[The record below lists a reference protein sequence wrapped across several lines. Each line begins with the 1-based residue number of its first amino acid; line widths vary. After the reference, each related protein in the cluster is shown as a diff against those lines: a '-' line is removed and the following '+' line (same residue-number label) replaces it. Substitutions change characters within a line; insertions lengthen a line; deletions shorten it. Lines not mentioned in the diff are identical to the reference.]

1 MGDRLVNIGAILT
14 LDNITYLAY
23 GAAMSLCIALVAV
36 LGGIIIGTLVA
47 ILKLAKSSVLKIIG
61 NIYVEIVRGTPMLLQ
76 ILFFYLGIPVLYQL
90 MFNDNLRV
98 NIYACGILAMA
109 LNSGAYC
116 AELIRSGIEG
126 IDPGQKE
133 AGKTLNL
140 SEKTIMVK
148 IILPQAIRRIIP
160 PLVSE
165 FITLIKDS
173 SLLGTI
179 GVMELLNRAK
189 IIGTNYYNYLI
200 PLLVASAFYLIMT
213 LFISY
218 ISRNLE
224 RRLAIYDRS

>member
-1 MGDRLVNIGAILT
+1 MDIGAILT

-23 GAAMSLCIALVAV
+23 GAAMSLAIALIAV
-36 LGGIIIGTLVA
+36 IGGIVIGTFIA
-47 ILKLAKSSVLKIIG
+47 ILKLSKSKLLKLIG
-61 NIYVEIVRGTPMLLQ
+61 NIYVEVVRGTPMLLQ

-90 MFNDNLRV
+90 LFRDNLRV

-126 IDPGQKE
+126 IDKGQRE
-133 AGKTLNL
+133 AGLTLNL
-140 SEKTIMVK
+140 SEKTIMTK

-200 PLLVASAFYLIMT
+200 PLLVASAFYLVMT

-218 ISRNLE
+218 LSRILE
-224 RRLAIYDRS
+224 RSLAVYDRS

>member
-1 MGDRLVNIGAILT
+1 MDIGAILT

-23 GAAMSLCIALVAV
+23 GAAMSLAIALIAV
-36 LGGIIIGTLVA
+36 IGGIVIGTFIA
-47 ILKLAKSSVLKIIG
+47 ILKLSKSKLLKLIG
-61 NIYVEIVRGTPMLLQ
+61 NIYVEVVRGTPMLLQ

-90 MFNDNLRV
+90 LFSDNLRV

-126 IDPGQKE
+126 IDKGQRE
-133 AGKTLNL
+133 AGLTLSL
-140 SEKTIMVK
+140 SEKTIMTK

-200 PLLVASAFYLIMT
+200 PLLVASAFYLVMT

-218 ISRNLE
+218 LSRILE
-224 RRLAIYDRS
+224 RRLAVYDRS

>member
-1 MGDRLVNIGAILT
+1 MDIGAILT

-23 GAAMSLCIALVAV
+23 GAAMSLAIALIAV
-36 LGGIIIGTLVA
+36 IGGIVIGTFIA
-47 ILKLAKSSVLKIIG
+47 ILKLSKSKLLKLIG
-61 NIYVEIVRGTPMLLQ
+61 NIYVEVVRGTPMLLQ

-90 MFNDNLRV
+90 LFSDNLRV

-126 IDPGQKE
+126 IDKGQRE
-133 AGKTLNL
+133 AGLTLNL
-140 SEKTIMVK
+140 SEKTIMTK

-200 PLLVASAFYLIMT
+200 PLLVASAFYLVMT

-218 ISRNLE
+218 LSRILE
-224 RRLAIYDRS
+224 RRLAVYDRS

>member
-1 MGDRLVNIGAILT
+1 MDVGAILT
-14 LDNITYLAY
+14 LDNIAYLAY
-23 GAAMSLCIALVAV
+23 GAAMSLAIALIAV
-36 LGGIIIGTLVA
+36 IGGIIIGTFIA
-47 ILKLAKSSVLKIIG
+47 ILKLSKNRLLKLIG
-61 NIYVEIVRGTPMLLQ
+61 NIYVEVVRGTPMLLQ

-90 MFNDNLRV
+90 LFSDNLRV

-126 IDPGQKE
+126 IDKGQRE
-133 AGKTLNL
+133 AGLTLNL
-140 SEKTIMVK
+140 SEKTIMTK

-200 PLLVASAFYLIMT
+200 PLLVASAFYLVMT

-218 ISRNLE
+218 LSRILE
-224 RRLAIYDRS
+224 RSLAVYDRS